1 MGVGVAIELKRG
13 GKVVTAPALA
23 NTGYETEE
31 PEVHLPLAL
40 ARDPNFELKE
50 LRGERYKVVGSE
62 VITFP
67 LGEVEVRAVAE
78 GAGSKWVKAR
88 AVMVP
93 DEYEVILSDSLV
105 ELLGIELVKPKSG
118 LWRFTG
124 ETKLRV
130 SAEAKYWLG

>member
-1 MGVGVAIELKRG
+1 MGVRIMIELKRG
-13 GKVVTAPALA
+13 GKVATTPAVA

-40 ARDPNFELKE
+40 ARDLNFELKG
-50 LRGERYKVVGSE
+50 LRGEHYKVVGSE

-78 GAGSKWVKAR
+78 GASSKWVKAR

-93 DEYEVILSDSLV
+93 DEYEAILSDSLV
-105 ELLGIELVKPKSG
+105 EALRVELVKPKSG

-124 ETKLRV
+124 ETKLRASV
-130 SAEAKYWLG
+130 EAKYWFG